1 MLRVTSW
8 CHRFTIS
15 AIRLTDT
22 SSGSNSINLEPEGEP
37 GNYDED
43 DGRDV
48 DLQDVK
54 SNISLQD
61 ESDFQTGKCTC
72 KINQFIFQ
80 LLRYDLDIILLCL
93 CVLYMHPKPLCV
105 LHCHWFMILSKNT
118 SFDKNQEIK

>member
-1 MLRVTSW
+1 MTELEFMQVILYVEGHIMMSSSYY
-8 CHRFTIS
+8 I
-15 AIRLTDT
+15 IIMGLTDT

-61 ESDFQTGKCTC
+61 ESDFQTGICTC

-93 CVLYMHPKPLCV
+93 CVLRP
-105 LHCHWFMILSKNT
+105 CHT
-118 SFDKNQEIK
+118 SAFTMNVCLTF